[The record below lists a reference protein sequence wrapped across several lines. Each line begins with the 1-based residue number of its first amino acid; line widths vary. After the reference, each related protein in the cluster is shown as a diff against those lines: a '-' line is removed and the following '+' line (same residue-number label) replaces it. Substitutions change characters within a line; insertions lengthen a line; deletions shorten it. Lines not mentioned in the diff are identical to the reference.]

1 MAVATISG
9 MNQARPAR
17 KSMWRFSLREL
28 LLVML
33 AAAAL
38 IGWAMVLYR
47 SRELKPTPFF
57 IKNENW
63 RQDVIEVFQ
72 ELGEPPFNSA
82 AGTTMHSEGSSAV
95 QRTMVFRLPLSPD
108 KQSEFLTAFQKRVR
122 EKLSR
127 EGCKPAGEASGSG
140 AHEAVVIG
148 YLKGHVCGTVMI
160 CIGKAGERETDV
172 IVTMQEER
180 GSGESF
186 GLEFRD

>member
-1 MAVATISG
+1 LNWGRLAKGVGSLWRRRPSTIEKLFPPKTPDPMAVATISG

-38 IGWAMVLYR
+38 IGWATVLYR

-57 IKNENW
+57 IKHENW

-72 ELGEPPFNSA
+72 ELGEPTFNSA

-122 EKLSR
+122 
-127 EGCKPAGEASGSG
+127 
-140 AHEAVVIG
+140 
-148 YLKGHVCGTVMI
+148 
-160 CIGKAGERETDV
+160 
-172 IVTMQEER
+172 
-180 GSGESF
+180 
-186 GLEFRD
+186 